1 MMDRELVI
9 LFYIVGIFLVVILW
23 CIWYYYFKY
32 GKNRGLKVYF
42 LFGSYLFLLYNKSCI
57 LDWMVDLIWDLLIM
71 IVWIVCL
78 GGRQFYIIV
87 NFVNVEYILKINFE
101 NYLKGEN
108 FYVNLYDLLG
118 NGIFNIDGKSWK
130 L

>member
-78 GGRQFYIIV
+78 GGR
-87 NFVNVEYILKINFE
+87 
-101 NYLKGEN
+101 
-108 FYVNLYDLLG
+108 
-118 NGIFNIDGKSWK
+118 
-130 L
+130 